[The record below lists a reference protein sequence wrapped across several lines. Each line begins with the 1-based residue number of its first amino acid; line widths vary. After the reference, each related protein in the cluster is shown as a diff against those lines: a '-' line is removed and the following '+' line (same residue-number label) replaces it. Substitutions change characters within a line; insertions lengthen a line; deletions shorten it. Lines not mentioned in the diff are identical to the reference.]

1 MANTDNLTDN
11 VNNTIAKNA
20 ANLDRGVD
28 QASNAAHDTITKAA
42 DAARPA
48 VDRITAG
55 AHQAVEKLM
64 TVASA
69 TADTV
74 SQKSAQLMDAQERLV
89 EDARVYVRQKP
100 VTALAI
106 AASVGYLMSR
116 LMRSKRD

>member
-1 MANTDNLTDN
+1 MAITDNANTN
-11 VNNTIAKNA
+11 IAKSA
-20 ANLDRGVD
+20 ADLDRGVD
-28 QASNAAHDTITKAA
+28 HANEAAHDIITKAA

-89 EDARVYVRQKP
+89 EEARGYVRQKP

-116 LMRSKRD
+116 LMRAKRD